1 MCRIYIDFDGVLVD
15 TPKYIKQ
22 EIKRNGNLESTFANI
37 KWDEL
42 LSKCSEICE
51 NLSYLKGI
59 FKNNDIK
66 ILTHVYSQNEKME
79 KAKFINDYIGNID
92 ILFVPHNIKKSE
104 YVNPKGNLLIDDYS
118 VNIESWKN
126 NGGIGYLFENKIKLE
141 EILPFYIEEEQV

>member
-1 MCRIYIDFDGVLVD
+1 MCKIYIDFDGVLVD

-22 EIKRNGNLESTFANI
+22 DIKRNGNLESTFANI

-51 NLSYLKGI
+51 NLCYLKEI
-59 FKNNDIK
+59 FKNNDIA
-66 ILTHVYSQNEKME
+66 ILTHVYSQNEKRE
-79 KAKFINDYIGNID
+79 KAKFIN
-92 ILFVPHNIKKSE
+92 
-104 YVNPKGNLLIDDYS
+104 DYS